1 MDKIDVIKATGA
13 IHISHK
19 ITLLQQQVWNV
30 LLAHAFNDLGTKVV
44 YTMKES
50 DLLEYIPYETRNTEI
65 IKEALKVLN
74 TTQIEY
80 NLFSKD
86 KKKRWGIF
94 TLLAGAKLENGE
106 LRYGY
111 FEDLRHLLNTP
122 EMYSKINLLI
132 QNKFSSKYALFLYEL
147 CVDYLGIEQTPII
160 ALDDFRKY
168 MGIEP
173 NEYPEFKNL
182 NRRVLSVALREIN
195 ERSDL
200 SVSVTYKREH
210 LSITGL
216 KFKISKK
223 SSFQTP
229 KFPMQEGEFL
239 ENKSTVIALKET
251 LISCGVSHGQA
262 TQIIESY
269 RVDQITTA
277 LDVLKNSS
285 QPVRNVGAFVKR
297 AIEEGWITQA
307 YDPKEEAIRLKLL
320 EEQRR
325 LKEAENR
332 YLNLSNQEKLSYIVK
347 QFLYSN
353 ASYSFLNAENKEI
366 ALKKIESTLI
376 LKNEPYS
383 EIKKKS
389 IDICSYVLR
398 FQHEMDDHF
407 DPIKI

>member
-44 YTMKES
+44 YIMNES
-50 DLLEYIPYETRNTEI
+50 DLLEYIPYETRNTEV

-86 KKKRWGIF
+86 KKKQWGIF

-147 CVDYLGIEQTPII
+147 CVDYLGVEQTPVI
-160 ALDDFRKY
+160 ALDDFKKY

-173 NEYPEFKNL
+173 YEYPEFKNL
-182 NRRVLSVALREIN
+182 NRRVISVALREIN

-210 LSITGL
+210 LPITGL
-216 KFKISKK
+216 KFKIIKK
-223 SSFQTP
+223 STSQTP

-239 ENKSTVIALKET
+239 ESKSTIMALKDA
-251 LISCGVSHGQA
+251 LVSCGVSSGQA

-285 QPVRNVGAFVKR
+285 QPVRNVGAFIKR
-297 AIEEGWITQA
+297 AIEEGWVTQA
-307 YDPKEEAIRLKLL
+307 YDPKEEAIRQKILA
-320 EEQRR
+320 EQQR

-332 YLNLSNQEKLSYIVK
+332 YLGLSNQEKLRYIVK

-353 ASYSFLNAENKEI
+353 ASYGFLNVENKKI
-366 ALKKIESTLI
+366 ALTKIESTLI

-383 EIKKKS
+383 EIMRKS
-389 IDICSYVLR
+389 IDICSRVLK
-398 FQHEMDDHF
+398 FQVEMDDQF